1 MSAVVMQAPTM
12 WRAGKWSTLL
22 FNVAGAED
30 NFPRYVQPGSNGS
43 WQMLMQAAAAPV
55 NLLQML
61 LARRVV

>member
-1 MSAVVMQAPTM
+1 M
-12 WRAGKWSTLL
+12 WRAGKCSTLL

-30 NFPRYVQPGSNGS
+30 NLPRYVQPGSKGS